1 MFIQDDESDANL
13 SSDGHDDQSW
23 MPDNPENEFMQLQN
37 MQYTVDDNEDYFDNL
52 PLSIS
57 QRIEVHREDDN
68 FAFNAVP
75 DFDEPTLNQSPLLS
89 PLTNFSPLPSLNSLP
104 TLSISLSP
112 LPVPRIYIRA
122 AKAGK
127 MLMPLFPA
135 QASVVKAPVGPPA
148 V

>member
-1 MFIQDDESDANL
+1 MSTGGSHYFWSDENKILHERERRVTRKFTAGKAVQLLFIQDDESDANL

-89 PLTNFSPLPSLNSLP
+89 TSDQLLSFAFTELIANFVS
-104 TLSISLSP
+104 
-112 LPVPRIYIRA
+112 
-122 AKAGK
+122 
-127 MLMPLFPA
+127 
-135 QASVVKAPVGPPA
+135 
-148 V
+148 